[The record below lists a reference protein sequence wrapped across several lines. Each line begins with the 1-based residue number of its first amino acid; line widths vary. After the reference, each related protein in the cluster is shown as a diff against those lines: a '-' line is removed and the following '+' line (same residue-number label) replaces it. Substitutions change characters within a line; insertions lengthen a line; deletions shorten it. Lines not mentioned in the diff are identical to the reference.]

1 MDFDNSFLDSVLEGA
16 EEAIDMTLDAVQ
28 EQDTEIEETIT
39 TDVDDVE
46 IDSII
51 GDDGKGSSALI
62 SDDDIEKIDSGKDPD
77 FDRVDIDAAKG
88 AKDKEINDL
97 EKDIEDG
104 SIITKNEIKELKE
117 GQELLDFVGSV
128 VSEDFELPSTGEE
141 NIGEE
146 YECGVC
152 HCTPCICKERVDMI
166 THPSEE
172 GQQPRLISNKVP
184 TDGVIFSDDNEYD
197 DHTGEKLTFSMNQPH
212 TVKEDDLFDNIN
224 QDLTGVE
231 SDDEIHGNDTH
242 ELFSDDDDDDDEDLD
257 DHDNDDDDDD
267 KDDEDEDGDDKDDE
281 DDLDEDDD
289 DEDDNEPAGP
299 VQPLTDSKEQNQYG
313 FRFENN
319 NEEGDLNMFEDEELF
334 DESFDDEDLDI
345 EDIADESA
353 EEQESEEEYT
363 FSLDEQAED
372 YDDDTQFALENASD
386 DKAEDITGEMD
397 GLEDVDM
404 FNSFEGSGINTKQY
418 GEDDFLTGMNKNIDE
433 PSGSFTSQDSLK
445 FSQVDTRP
453 FGKAEDPSI
462 ADMIK

>member
-28 EQDTEIEETIT
+28 EQDTEIEETIIP
-39 TDVDDVE
+39 DAVDDVE

-77 FDRVDIDAAKG
+77 FDTVDADAAKG

-117 GQELLDFVGSV
+117 GQELLDFIRSII
-128 VSEDFELPSTGEE
+128 SENFELPSTGEE
-141 NIGEE
+141 DIGEH
-146 YECGVC
+146 ECGVC

-166 THPSEE
+166 TRQSEE
-172 GQQPRLISNKVP
+172 NQKPRLISNKVP

-197 DHTGEKLTFSMNQPH
+197 DHTGEKPTFSMNQPH
-212 TVKEDDLFDNIN
+212 TVKEDDLFDNTNN

-231 SDDEIHGNDTH
+231 SDDKIHGNDSH
-242 ELFSDDDDDDDEDLD
+242 ELFFDDDDLD
-257 DHDNDDDDDD
+257 DHDNDDD
-267 KDDEDEDGDDKDDE
+267 
-281 DDLDEDDD
+281 LEDDD
-289 DEDDNEPAGP
+289 DEIPTIPVTPKYNPEDDNEPAGP
-299 VQPLTDSKEQNQYG
+299 VQPLTDCKEQNQYG

-345 EDIADESA
+345 EDIANESA
-353 EEQESEEEYT
+353 EDEYAFT
-363 FSLDEQAED
+363 
-372 YDDDTQFALENASD
+372 LENASD
-386 DKAEDITGEMD
+386 DTAEDITGEMD
-397 GLEDVDM
+397 GLEDIDM

>member
-28 EQDTEIEETIT
+28 EQDTEIEETIIP
-39 TDVDDVE
+39 DAVDDVE

-117 GQELLDFVGSV
+117 GQELMDFVGNV

-141 NIGEE
+141 GIGAH
-146 YECGVC
+146 ECGVC

-166 THPSEE
+166 THPSEKN
-172 GQQPRLISNKVP
+172 QKPRLISNKVP

-197 DHTGEKLTFSMNQPH
+197 DHTGEKPTFSMNQPS
-212 TVKEDDLFDNIN
+212 TVEEDDLFDNTN

-231 SDDEIHGNDTH
+231 SDDKIHGNDSH
-242 ELFSDDDDDDDEDLD
+242 ELFSDDDMDLDDDDEIPTIPVTPKY
-257 DHDNDDDDDD
+257 NP
-267 KDDEDEDGDDKDDE
+267 
-281 DDLDEDDD
+281 
-289 DEDDNEPAGP
+289 EDDNEPAGP
-299 VQPLTDSKEQNQYG
+299 VQPLTDCKEQNQYG

-319 NEEGDLNMFEDEELF
+319 NEEGDLNMFEDEELQLL
-334 DESFDDEDLDI
+334 DESFEEDLLEI

-353 EEQESEEEYT
+353 EEQEHKEEYT

-372 YDDDTQFALENASD
+372 HEDGDTQFALENASD

-404 FNSFEGSGINTKQY
+404 FNSFEGSGINNKQY
-418 GEDDFLTGMNKNIDE
+418 GESDFLTGMNKNIDE

-445 FSQVDTRP
+445 FSQVDTKP

>member
-16 EEAIDMTLDAVQ
+16 EEAIDMTLDTVQ
-28 EQDTEIEETIT
+28 EQDTEIEETIIP
-39 TDVDDVE
+39 DAVDDVE

-77 FDRVDIDAAKG
+77 FDTVDADAAKG

-117 GQELLDFVGSV
+117 GQELLDFIRSV
-128 VSEDFELPSTGEE
+128 ISEDFELPSTGEE
-141 NIGEE
+141 DIGEH
-146 YECGVC
+146 ECGVC

-172 GQQPRLISNKVP
+172 NQKPRLISNKVP

-197 DHTGEKLTFSMNQPH
+197 DHTGEKPTFFMNQPS
-212 TVKEDDLFDNIN
+212 TVEEDDLFDNTN
-224 QDLTGVE
+224 RDLTGVE

-242 ELFSDDDDDDDEDLD
+242 ELFFDDDDDDDDLD
-257 DHDNDDDDDD
+257 DHDNDDD
-267 KDDEDEDGDDKDDE
+267 
-281 DDLDEDDD
+281 LEDDD
-289 DEDDNEPAGP
+289 DEIPTIPVTPKYNPEDDNEPAGP
-299 VQPLTDSKEQNQYG
+299 VQPLTDCKEQNQYG

-319 NEEGDLNMFEDEELF
+319 NEEGDLNMFEDEELL
-334 DESFDDEDLDI
+334 DESFEDEDLEI
-345 EDIADESA
+345 EGITNESA
-353 EEQESEEEYT
+353 EDEYAFT
-363 FSLDEQAED
+363 
-372 YDDDTQFALENASD
+372 LENASD
-386 DKAEDITGEMD
+386 DTAEDITGEMD
-397 GLEDVDM
+397 GLEDIDM

-453 FGKAEDPSI
+453 FGKADDPSI

>member
-16 EEAIDMTLDAVQ
+16 EEAIDMTLDTVQ
-28 EQDTEIEETIT
+28 EQDTEIEETIS

-77 FDRVDIDAAKG
+77 FDTVDADAAKG

-141 NIGEE
+141 NIGEH
-146 YECGVC
+146 ECGVC

-172 GQQPRLISNKVP
+172 NQQPRLISNKVP
-184 TDGVIFSDDNEYD
+184 TDGVIFSDDHEYD
-197 DHTGEKLTFSMNQPH
+197 DHTGEKPTFSMNQPH
-212 TVKEDDLFDNIN
+212 TVEEDDLFDNTN

-231 SDDEIHGNDTH
+231 SDDKIHGNDSH
-242 ELFSDDDDDDDEDLD
+242 ELFSDDDDMDLDDDDEIPTIPVTPKY
-257 DHDNDDDDDD
+257 NP
-267 KDDEDEDGDDKDDE
+267 
-281 DDLDEDDD
+281 
-289 DEDDNEPAGP
+289 EDDNEPAGP
-299 VQPLTDSKEQNQYG
+299 VQPLTDCKEQNQYG

-319 NEEGDLNMFEDEELF
+319 NEEGDINMFEDEELL
-334 DESFDDEDLDI
+334 DESFEDEDLEI
-345 EDIADESA
+345 EGITNESA
-353 EEQESEEEYT
+353 EDEYT
-363 FSLDEQAED
+363 F
-372 YDDDTQFALENASD
+372 TLENASD

-453 FGKAEDPSI
+453 FGKADDPSI

>member
-16 EEAIDMTLDAVQ
+16 EEAIDMTLDTVQ
-28 EQDTEIEETIT
+28 EQDTEIEETIS

-77 FDRVDIDAAKG
+77 FDTVDADAAKG

-141 NIGEE
+141 NIAEH
-146 YECGVC
+146 ECGVC

-166 THPSEE
+166 THPSEDN
-172 GQQPRLISNKVP
+172 QQPRLISNKVP
-184 TDGVIFSDDNEYD
+184 TDGVIFSDDHEYD
-197 DHTGEKLTFSMNQPH
+197 DHTGEKPTFSMNQPR
-212 TVKEDDLFDNIN
+212 TVEEVDLFDNTN

-231 SDDEIHGNDTH
+231 SDDKIHGNDAH
-242 ELFSDDDDDDDEDLD
+242 ELFSDDDDMDLDDDDEIPTIPVTPKY
-257 DHDNDDDDDD
+257 NP
-267 KDDEDEDGDDKDDE
+267 
-281 DDLDEDDD
+281 
-289 DEDDNEPAGP
+289 EDDNEPAGP
-299 VQPLTDSKEQNQYG
+299 VQPLTDCKENNQYG

-319 NEEGDLNMFEDEELF
+319 NEEGELNMFEDEELL
-334 DESFDDEDLDI
+334 DESFEDEDLEI

-353 EEQESEEEYT
+353 EEHEDEYT
-363 FSLDEQAED
+363 F
-372 YDDDTQFALENASD
+372 TLENASD

-404 FNSFEGSGINTKQY
+404 FNSFEGSDINTKQY
-418 GEDDFLTGMNKNIDE
+418 GESDFLTGMNKNVDE

>member
-16 EEAIDMTLDAVQ
+16 EEAIDMTLDTVQ
-28 EQDTEIEETIT
+28 EQDTEIEETIS

-77 FDRVDIDAAKG
+77 FDTVDADAAKG

-141 NIGEE
+141 GIGEH
-146 YECGVC
+146 ECGVC

-172 GQQPRLISNKVP
+172 NQQPRLISNKVP
-184 TDGVIFSDDNEYD
+184 IDGVIFSDDHEYD
-197 DHTGEKLTFSMNQPH
+197 DHTGEKPTFSMNQPH
-212 TVKEDDLFDNIN
+212 TVEEDDLFDNTN

-231 SDDEIHGNDTH
+231 SDDKIHGNDSH
-242 ELFSDDDDDDDEDLD
+242 ELFSDDDMDLDDDDEIPTIPVTPKY
-257 DHDNDDDDDD
+257 NP
-267 KDDEDEDGDDKDDE
+267 
-281 DDLDEDDD
+281 
-289 DEDDNEPAGP
+289 EDDNEPAGP
-299 VQPLTDSKEQNQYG
+299 VQPLTDCKENNQYG
-313 FRFENN
+313 FKFENN
-319 NEEGDLNMFEDEELF
+319 NEEGDLNMFEDEELQLL
-334 DESFDDEDLDI
+334 DESFDDEELEI
-345 EDIADESA
+345 EGIADESA
-353 EEQESEEEYT
+353 EEHEEEYT

-372 YDDDTQFALENASD
+372 HDGDDAQFALENASD

-404 FNSFEGSGINTKQY
+404 FNSFEGSDINTKQY
-418 GEDDFLTGMNKNIDE
+418 GESDFLTGMNKNIDE

-453 FGKAEDPSI
+453 FGKADDPSI

>member
-16 EEAIDMTLDAVQ
+16 EEAIDMTLDTVQ
-28 EQDTEIEETIT
+28 EQDTEIEETIA

-77 FDRVDIDAAKG
+77 FDTVDADAAKG

-117 GQELLDFVGSV
+117 GQELLEFIRSV
-128 VSEDFELPSTGEE
+128 ISEDFELPSTGEE
-141 NIGEE
+141 DIGEH
-146 YECGVC
+146 ECGVC

-172 GQQPRLISNKVP
+172 NQKPRLISNKVP

-197 DHTGEKLTFSMNQPH
+197 DHTGEKPTFSMNQPS
-212 TVKEDDLFDNIN
+212 TVEEYDLFDNTN
-224 QDLTGVE
+224 RDLTGVE
-231 SDDEIHGNDTH
+231 SDDKIHGNDTH
-242 ELFSDDDDDDDEDLD
+242 ELFFDDDDDDDDLD
-257 DHDNDDDDDD
+257 DHDNDDD
-267 KDDEDEDGDDKDDE
+267 
-281 DDLDEDDD
+281 LEDDD
-289 DEDDNEPAGP
+289 DEIPTIPVTPKYNPEDDNEPAGP
-299 VQPLTDSKEQNQYG
+299 VQPLTDCKEQNQYG

-345 EDIADESA
+345 EDIANESA
-353 EEQESEEEYT
+353 EDEYAFT
-363 FSLDEQAED
+363 
-372 YDDDTQFALENASD
+372 LENASD
-386 DKAEDITGEMD
+386 DTAEDITGEMD
-397 GLEDVDM
+397 GLEDIDM

-453 FGKAEDPSI
+453 FGKADDPSI

>member
-62 SDDDIEKIDSGKDPD
+62 SDDDIERIDSGKDPD
-77 FDRVDIDAAKG
+77 FDTVDADAAKG

-104 SIITKNEIKELKE
+104 SIITKNEIKQLKE

-141 NIGEE
+141 NIGE

-172 GQQPRLISNKVP
+172 NQQPRLISNKVP
-184 TDGVIFSDDNEYD
+184 TDGVIFSDDHEYD
-197 DHTGEKLTFSMNQPH
+197 DHTGEKPTFSMNQPS
-212 TVKEDDLFDNIN
+212 TVKEDDLFDNTN

-231 SDDEIHGNDTH
+231 SDDKIHGNDAH
-242 ELFSDDDDDDDEDLD
+242 ELFSDDDDMDLDDDDEIPTIPVTPKY
-257 DHDNDDDDDD
+257 NP
-267 KDDEDEDGDDKDDE
+267 
-281 DDLDEDDD
+281 
-289 DEDDNEPAGP
+289 EDDNEPAGP
-299 VQPLTDSKEQNQYG
+299 VQPLTDCKENNQYG

-319 NEEGDLNMFEDEELF
+319 NEEGDLNMFEDEELL
-334 DESFDDEDLDI
+334 DESFEDEDLEI
-345 EDIADESA
+345 EGITNESA
-353 EEQESEEEYT
+353 EDEYAFT
-363 FSLDEQAED
+363 
-372 YDDDTQFALENASD
+372 LENASD
-386 DKAEDITGEMD
+386 DTAEDITGEMD

-453 FGKAEDPSI
+453 FGKADDPSI

>member
-16 EEAIDMTLDAVQ
+16 EEAIDMTLDTVQ
-28 EQDTEIEETIT
+28 EQDTEIEETIS

-77 FDRVDIDAAKG
+77 FDTVDADAAKG

-141 NIGEE
+141 NIAEH
-146 YECGVC
+146 ECGVC

-172 GQQPRLISNKVP
+172 NQQPRLISNKVP
-184 TDGVIFSDDNEYD
+184 TDGIIFSDDHEYD
-197 DHTGEKLTFSMNQPH
+197 DHTGEKPTFSMNQPH
-212 TVKEDDLFDNIN
+212 TVEEDDLFDNTN

-231 SDDEIHGNDTH
+231 SDDKIHGNDSH
-242 ELFSDDDDDDDEDLD
+242 ELFSDDDDMDLDDDDEIPTIPVTPKY
-257 DHDNDDDDDD
+257 NP
-267 KDDEDEDGDDKDDE
+267 
-281 DDLDEDDD
+281 
-289 DEDDNEPAGP
+289 EDDNEPAGP
-299 VQPLTDSKEQNQYG
+299 VQPLTDCKENNQYG

-319 NEEGDLNMFEDEELF
+319 NEEGDLNMFEDEELL
-334 DESFDDEDLDI
+334 DESFEDEDLEI
-345 EDIADESA
+345 EGIADESA
-353 EEQESEEEYT
+353 EEHEDEYT
-363 FSLDEQAED
+363 F
-372 YDDDTQFALENASD
+372 TLENASD

-404 FNSFEGSGINTKQY
+404 FNSFEGSDINTKQY

-453 FGKAEDPSI
+453 FGKADDPSI

>member
-77 FDRVDIDAAKG
+77 FDTVDADAAKG

-104 SIITKNEIKELKE
+104 SIITKNEIKQLKE

-141 NIGEE
+141 NIGEH
-146 YECGVC
+146 ECGVC

-172 GQQPRLISNKVP
+172 NQQPRLISNKVP
-184 TDGVIFSDDNEYD
+184 TDGVIFSDDHEYD
-197 DHTGEKLTFSMNQPH
+197 DHTGEKPTFSMNQH
-212 TVKEDDLFDNIN
+212 STVKEDDLFDNIN

-242 ELFSDDDDDDDEDLD
+242 ELFSDDDDDDDDLD
-257 DHDNDDDDDD
+257 DHDDNDDMDLDDDDDEIPTISVTP
-267 KDDEDEDGDDKDDE
+267 KYNP
-281 DDLDEDDD
+281 
-289 DEDDNEPAGP
+289 EDDNEPAGP

-319 NEEGDLNMFEDEELF
+319 NEEGDLNMFEDEELL
-334 DESFDDEDLDI
+334 DESFEDEDLEI
-345 EDIADESA
+345 EGITNESA
-353 EEQESEEEYT
+353 EDEYT
-363 FSLDEQAED
+363 F
-372 YDDDTQFALENASD
+372 TLENASD

-418 GEDDFLTGMNKNIDE
+418 GEDDFLIGMNKNIDE

-453 FGKAEDPSI
+453 FGKADDPSI

>member
-62 SDDDIEKIDSGKDPD
+62 SDDDIERIDSGKDPD
-77 FDRVDIDAAKG
+77 FDTVDADAAKG

-141 NIGEE
+141 NIGE

-172 GQQPRLISNKVP
+172 NQQPRLISNKVP
-184 TDGVIFSDDNEYD
+184 TDGVIFSDDHEYD
-197 DHTGEKLTFSMNQPH
+197 DHTGDKPTFSMNQPH
-212 TVKEDDLFDNIN
+212 TVKEDDLFDNTN
-224 QDLTGVE
+224 QDLTGVKY
-231 SDDEIHGNDTH
+231 DDKIHGNDAH
-242 ELFSDDDDDDDEDLD
+242 ELFSDDEDMDLDDDDEIPTIPVTPKY
-257 DHDNDDDDDD
+257 NP
-267 KDDEDEDGDDKDDE
+267 
-281 DDLDEDDD
+281 
-289 DEDDNEPAGP
+289 EDDNEPAGP
-299 VQPLTDSKEQNQYG
+299 VQPLTDCKENKQYG

-319 NEEGDLNMFEDEELF
+319 NEEGDLNMFEDEELL
-334 DESFDDEDLDI
+334 DESFEDEDLEI
-345 EDIADESA
+345 EGITNESA
-353 EEQESEEEYT
+353 EDEYDFT
-363 FSLDEQAED
+363 
-372 YDDDTQFALENASD
+372 LENASD
-386 DKAEDITGEMD
+386 DTAEDITGEMD
-397 GLEDVDM
+397 GLEDIDM

-453 FGKAEDPSI
+453 FGKADDPSI

>member
-62 SDDDIEKIDSGKDPD
+62 SDDDIERIDSGKDPD
-77 FDRVDIDAAKG
+77 FDTVDADAAKG

-104 SIITKNEIKELKE
+104 SIITKNEIKQLKE

-141 NIGEE
+141 NIGE

-172 GQQPRLISNKVP
+172 NQQPRLISNKVP
-184 TDGVIFSDDNEYD
+184 TDGVIFSDDHEYD
-197 DHTGEKLTFSMNQPH
+197 DHTGEKPTFSINQPS

-231 SDDEIHGNDTH
+231 SDDKIHGNDTH
-242 ELFSDDDDDDDEDLD
+242 ELFSDDDDDLEDHDD
-257 DHDNDDDDDD
+257 DNDDDM
-267 KDDEDEDGDDKDDE
+267 
-281 DDLDEDDD
+281 DLDDD
-289 DEDDNEPAGP
+289 DEIPTIPVTPKYNPEDDNEPAGP
-299 VQPLTDSKEQNQYG
+299 VQPLTDCKENNQYG

-319 NEEGDLNMFEDEELF
+319 NEEGDLNMFEDEELL
-334 DESFDDEDLDI
+334 DESFEDEDLEI
-345 EDIADESA
+345 EGITNESA
-353 EEQESEEEYT
+353 EDEYAFT
-363 FSLDEQAED
+363 
-372 YDDDTQFALENASD
+372 LENASD
-386 DKAEDITGEMD
+386 DTAEDITGEMD
-397 GLEDVDM
+397 GLEDIDM

-453 FGKAEDPSI
+453 FGKADDPPI

>member
-62 SDDDIEKIDSGKDPD
+62 SDDDIERIDSGKDPD
-77 FDRVDIDAAKG
+77 FDTVDADAAKG

-141 NIGEE
+141 DIGEH
-146 YECGVC
+146 ECGVC

-172 GQQPRLISNKVP
+172 NQQPRLISNKVP
-184 TDGVIFSDDNEYD
+184 TDGVIFSDDHEYD
-197 DHTGEKLTFSMNQPH
+197 DHTEEKPTFSINQPS
-212 TVKEDDLFDNIN
+212 TVKEDDLFDNTN

-231 SDDEIHGNDTH
+231 SDDKIHGNDTH
-242 ELFSDDDDDDDEDLD
+242 ELFSDDDDDLED
-257 DHDNDDDDDD
+257 HDDDDDD
-267 KDDEDEDGDDKDDE
+267 M
-281 DDLDEDDD
+281 DLDDD
-289 DEDDNEPAGP
+289 DEIPTIPVTPKYNPEDDNEPAGP
-299 VQPLTDSKEQNQYG
+299 VQPLTDCKENNQYG

-319 NEEGDLNMFEDEELF
+319 NEEGDLNMFEDEELL
-334 DESFDDEDLDI
+334 DESFEDEDLEI
-345 EDIADESA
+345 EGITNESA
-353 EEQESEEEYT
+353 EDEYAFT
-363 FSLDEQAED
+363 
-372 YDDDTQFALENASD
+372 LENASD
-386 DKAEDITGEMD
+386 DTAEDITGEMD
-397 GLEDVDM
+397 GLEDIDM

-433 PSGSFTSQDSLK
+433 PSGSFTSQDSLR
-445 FSQVDTRP
+445 FYQVDTRP
-453 FGKAEDPSI
+453 FGKADDPSI

>member
-16 EEAIDMTLDAVQ
+16 EEAIDMTLDTVQ

-62 SDDDIEKIDSGKDPD
+62 SDDDIEKIDAGKDPD
-77 FDRVDIDAAKG
+77 FDTVDADAAKG

-117 GQELLDFVGSV
+117 GQELLNFVGSI
-128 VSEDFELPSTGEE
+128 VSEDYELPSTGEE
-141 NIGEE
+141 LKEH
-146 YECGVC
+146 ECGVC

-184 TDGVIFSDDNEYD
+184 TDGVIFSDDHEYD
-197 DHTGEKLTFSMNQPH
+197 DHTGEKPTFSMNQP
-212 TVKEDDLFDNIN
+212 TKVEDHDLFDDPTN

-231 SDDEIHGNDTH
+231 SDDKIHGNDSH
-242 ELFSDDDDDDDEDLD
+242 ELFSDDDDIDLDDDEDEIPTIPVTPKY
-257 DHDNDDDDDD
+257 NP
-267 KDDEDEDGDDKDDE
+267 
-281 DDLDEDDD
+281 
-289 DEDDNEPAGP
+289 EDDNEPAGP
-299 VQPLTDSKEQNQYG
+299 VQPLTDCKENNQYG

-319 NEEGDLNMFEDEELF
+319 NEEGDLNMFDDEELF
-334 DESFDDEDLDI
+334 DGSF
-345 EDIADESA
+345 EDITNEAF
-353 EEQESEEEYT
+353 EEQESEEEYA

-372 YDDDTQFALENASD
+372 YDDDTQFALEDASD
-386 DKAEDITGEMD
+386 DKAEDIAGEMD

-404 FNSFEGSGINTKQY
+404 FNSFEGSDINTKQF
-418 GEDDFLTGMNKNIDE
+418 GEDDFLTGMNKNVDE

-445 FSQVDTRP
+445 FSQVDTKP

-462 ADMIK
+462 VDMIK